1 MSEGRDVLAVL
12 LEAASIA
19 ASTKRVG
26 LRFDAVFHSIAFSFD
41 HDGFRMMQQSVKD
54 GGGQG

>member
-1 MSEGRDVLAVL
+1 MSEARDVLLV
-12 LEAASIA
+12 EAANMA
-19 ASTKRVG
+19 ASTRRFA